1 MQLPG
6 AQVAASSTSAEV
18 KISMPHL
25 MLINDGSST
34 IYLVIEQGED
44 YSYTP
49 TADAT
54 LYFPLAA
61 GESIV
66 LDSKTKFT
74 AVHYACNIA
83 ETSFLRYLAWR

>member
-1 MQLPG
+1 MKIPG
-6 AQVAASSTSAEV
+6 AQVAVSATAAEV

-34 IYLVIEQGED
+34 IYFVIEQGED
-44 YSYTP
+44 YANTP
-49 TADAT
+49 TADAAT
-54 LYFPLAA
+54 YFPLAA

-66 LDSKTKFT
+66 LDSTTKFT
-74 AVHYACNIA
+74 AVHYVCNTA

>member
-1 MQLPG
+1 MKLPG
-6 AQVAASSTSAEV
+6 TQLSVNSTAAEV
-18 KISMPHL
+18 KISLPHL
-25 MLINDGSST
+25 MLTNDGTST

-54 LYFPLAA
+54 TYFPLAA
-61 GESIV
+61 GESLI
-66 LDSKTKFT
+66 LDGSSKFT
-74 AVHYACNIA
+74 AVHYVCDIG

>member
-1 MQLPG
+1 MKLPG
-6 AQVAASSTSAEV
+6 TQLAASSVSAEV
-18 KISMPHL
+18 KISLSHL
-25 MLINDGSST
+25 MLTNDGTNT

-49 TADAT
+49 TADASV
-54 LYFPLAA
+54 YFPLAA

-66 LDSKTKFT
+66 LDGSSKFT
-74 AVHYACNIA
+74 AVHYVCDVG